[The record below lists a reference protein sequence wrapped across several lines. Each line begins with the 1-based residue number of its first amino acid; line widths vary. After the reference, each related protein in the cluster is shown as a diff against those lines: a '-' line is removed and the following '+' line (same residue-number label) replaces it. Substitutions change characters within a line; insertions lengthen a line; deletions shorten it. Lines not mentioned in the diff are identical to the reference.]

1 MKHLNLIQMI
11 VTKGVCIYVGVCVTV
26 CTCTSCMYVC
36 ICVRH
41 VCLCVHVRVSRNSTI
56 FNDAFQMCY
65 KFTCIY
71 VYLNGFH
78 IIIID

>member
-1 MKHLNLIQMI
+1 MW
-11 VTKGVCIYVGVCVTV
+11 VCVLQCVHVYRV
-26 CTCTSCMYVC
+26 CMCAYVYVVY
-36 ICVRH
+36 VRH

-56 FNDAFQMCY
+56 FIDAFQMCY